1 MAEREVELTG
11 GRVTVGVV
19 RVGDTVRRPA
29 TPRSP
34 FVHELLAHL
43 EACGVCCVPR
53 FLGTDELG
61 RDTLSFLPG
70 DVPSELGIFS
80 DAQLAAAA
88 RLLRT
93 IHDATATC
101 SLRGNHEIVV
111 HGDPSPCNYVF
122 ARGTPVGLID
132 FDAAR
137 PGSRREDVG
146 YAAWLWLS
154 IGDEQLSAPAQFRR
168 LKQFIEAYGALDPD
182 DGVAAVLAVQT
193 EFANRSDVPA
203 HVRTWAKSCR
213 EWLERHVDA
222 GIPGRV

>member
-11 GRVTVGVV
+11 GRVTAGVV

-34 FVHELLAHL
+34 FVRELLAHF
-43 EACGVCCVPR
+43 EARGVCCVPR
-53 FLGTDELG
+53 FLGTDARG

-70 DVPSELGIFS
+70 DVPSDLGMFS

-88 RLLRT
+88 QLLRT
-93 IHDATATC
+93 IHDATVTC
-101 SLRGNHEIVV
+101 SLRGSHEIVV

-122 ARGTPVGLID
+122 VRGLPVGLID

-137 PGSRREDVG
+137 PGSRWEDVG

-154 IGDEQLSAPAQFRR
+154 IGDERLPAPSQFSR
-168 LKQFIEAYGALDPD
+168 LRQFIEAYGALDPD
-182 DGVAAVLAVQT
+182 DGVSAVLDVQT
-193 EFANRSDVPA
+193 QFADRSDVPA
-203 HVRTWAKSCR
+203 HVRTWAKGCR
-213 EWLERHVDA
+213 EWLELHVAA
-222 GIPGRV
+222 GTP